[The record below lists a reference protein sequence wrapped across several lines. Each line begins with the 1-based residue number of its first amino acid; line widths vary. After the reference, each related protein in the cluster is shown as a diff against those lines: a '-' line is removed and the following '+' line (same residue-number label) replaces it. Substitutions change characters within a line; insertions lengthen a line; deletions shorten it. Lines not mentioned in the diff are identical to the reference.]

1 MAGALRAELLRRR
14 TEGRRP
20 GNPVERP
27 TVLELNGGPLVT
39 LQTTPVALDDWALGF
54 LFAEGIVT
62 GPGAIEHLTVE
73 PDGAAPLS
81 VAGLPVPA
89 ALVRVEARPVPGW
102 RPDLAGRRYLTSG
115 CGRGVTFSSVFDAMS
130 LRPVRRQVAPGRDDL
145 AAFAARMQAAAQLYE
160 ATGGMHSAALVRL
173 VDGEMVVR
181 EDIGRHN
188 AADKAIGAAL
198 RRGWDPAGLVFL
210 TSGRISYEMCAKLG
224 RFGVAVG
231 ASLTAATDLAVR
243 LAARLGITLV
253 GYLGRRRPVV
263 YTGGEWL

>member
-14 TEGRRP
+14 TAGRP
-20 GNPVERP
+20 SGNPVERP
-27 TVLELNGGPLVT
+27 TVLELNGRPLVT
-39 LQTTPVALDDWALGF
+39 LQTTPVALDDWAVGF
-54 LFAEGIVT
+54 LFAEGIVA
-62 GPGAIEHLTVE
+62 GPGAIEDLTVHPE
-73 PDGAAPLS
+73 GGPPLFA
-81 VAGLPVPA
+81 AGLGVPT
-89 ALVRVEARPVPGW
+89 ALVRVQARTAPGW

-130 LRPVRRQVAPGRDDL
+130 LRPVRRRIAPGRADL
-145 AAFAARMQAAAQLYE
+145 AGFVSRMQAATPLYE
-160 ATGGMHSAALVRL
+160 ATGGMHSAALCRL
-173 VDGEMVVR
+173 PDGDMVVR

-188 AADKAIGAAL
+188 AADKVIGAAL

-231 ASLTAATDLAVR
+231 GSLTAATDLAVR
-243 LAARLGITLV
+243 LAGRLGITLV